1 MIMKKIISHKQPG
14 VSSWHYAKKK
24 YPQKWKVLGGRGGV
38 GPVVCSAHTN
48 VLTCVAEGH
57 TQSQPGLAL
66 GAVQLLMI
74 AVKL

>member
-1 MIMKKIISHKQPG
+1 M
-14 VSSWHYAKKK
+14 
-24 YPQKWKVLGGRGGV
+24 

-57 TQSQPGLAL
+57 TVPLAL